1 MSDPAGSKDHV
12 IDHQRGRVYAAEQV
26 WALRLDAARRGA
38 RSATVAGS
46 AVLLPHELLF
56 GTLGAAQTYADA
68 RLVGWGLPPVLLR
81 VRRGQSKAH
90 WEAGSPAVIA
100 LPVPEHGEPWAMREA
115 VLLHELAHH
124 LAAGLDAEPGHGPM
138 FPARLLQ
145 LVGQALGEQAAFAL
159 RVDYA
164 EHRVQVAGR
173 GVPA

>member
-1 MSDPAGSKDHV
+1 MTDV
-12 IDHQRGRVYAAEQV
+12 QRARVYAAEQV

-46 AVLLPHELLF
+46 SLVLPRELLF
-56 GTLGAAQTYADA
+56 GTLGAAQVYADA
-68 RLVGWGLPPVLLR
+68 RLDGWGLPPVVLR
-81 VRRGQSKAH
+81 VRRGQAKAH
-90 WEAGSPAVIA
+90 FEAGRPAVIA

-124 LAAGLDAEPGHGPM
+124 VSAGLDGEPGHGPP

-145 LVGQALGEQAAFAL
+145 LVRRALGDQAAFAL
-159 RVDYA
+159 QVDYA
-164 EHRVQVAGR
+164 EHRVQVAGL